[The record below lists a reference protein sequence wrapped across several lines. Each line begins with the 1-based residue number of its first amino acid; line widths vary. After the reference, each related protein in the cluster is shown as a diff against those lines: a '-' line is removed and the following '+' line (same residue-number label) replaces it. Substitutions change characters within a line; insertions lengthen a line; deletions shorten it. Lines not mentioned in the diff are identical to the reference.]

1 MSQDQTYASG
11 RSNGLGKTVVAL
23 GNILEIERRFDQSQN
38 DLVLQTS
45 DFSLQGLKD
54 MVDSEIIDLA
64 PKYQRRE
71 RWEVERQS
79 ELIESFL
86 LNVPVPPIYLA
97 EEEYGIYSIIDGKQR
112 ITAVSDYLNN
122 SFALKGLEEFPDLNG
137 ARFRELPRSLQGA
150 LKVRPYLRVITLLK
164 QSSPRLKYE
173 VFIRLNRGGIRLNNQ
188 EIRNVAFRG
197 ALNDAIY
204 EAAAS
209 EFLRTVLKIDGPKS
223 AAYQQMQDA
232 EYVLRFLTLQRTWER
247 SSGSLSRAMDQ
258 FMLQNRDVTEVEA
271 QVLLEPFR
279 IALTRAYSLWGE
291 AAFQRWDGQRWRQ
304 QALAGLYDAEMI
316 AASLLTDAQA
326 LTVSANQAQVVQA
339 TKDLFGDPAFEEAVR
354 LGTNTPS
361 RIKSRIEKTYDML
374 VGLA

>member
-1 MSQDQTYASG
+1 M
-11 RSNGLGKTVVAL
+11 AL
-23 GNILEIERRFDQSQN
+23 GSTAEIERRFEQSQN

-54 MVDSEIIDLA
+54 MVDGQIIDLS

-97 EEEYGIYSIIDGKQR
+97 EEEYGVYSIIDGKQR

-122 SFALKGLEEFPDLNG
+122 GFALKKLVQFPELNG
-137 ARFRELPRSLQGA
+137 ARFRDLPRTLQSA

-164 QSSPRLKYE
+164 QSHPRLKYE

-204 EAAAS
+204 LAS
-209 EFLRTVLKIDGPKS
+209 EHPLLRSALKIDGPKS
-223 AAYQQMQDA
+223 AAFQQMQDA
-232 EYVLRFLTLQRTWER
+232 EFVLRFLTLMESWEKF
-247 SSGSLSRAMDQ
+247 SGSLSKSMDD
-258 FMLQNRDVTEVEA
+258 FMLNNREQAEIDVDPIIGPFNEA
-271 QVLLEPFR
+271 IDR
-279 IALTRAYSLWGE
+279 TTRLWGDI
-291 AAFQRWDGQRWRQ
+291 AFQRWDGQRWRQ
-304 QALAGLYDAEMI
+304 QALAGLFDAEMI
-316 AASLLTDAQA
+316 AASLL
-326 LTVSANQAQVVQA
+326 SNAQVATISQKQPQLAKA
-339 TKDLFGDPAFEEAVR
+339 TKQLFQDSEFEESVR
-354 LGTNTPS
+354 LGTNTPARIRYRIS
-361 RIKSRIEKTYDML
+361 RVYDTL
-374 VGLA
+374 IALS